1 MSKLRKKFITM
12 LAVLFCAL
20 LALST
25 AIFIPNKTA
34 KAARSSN
41 WEVIGTKEDEL
52 YLDTAHGGNSKK
64 QINGD
69 LLDAL
74 YKEIIGTKKTYS
86 ATYEGVAEYVSD
98 MGTSGV
104 TSADI
109 RGNHTDSHNVSIWF
123 GGIKWDV
130 VYLTTVRSDNTQNTD
145 ASIKNNIVLDLWMSS
160 DEIDSNLAAFASRKY
175 ATSTG
180 DVRYPDCMYGTSQIR
195 VETLNAGGQYSTG
208 PDEGNLSSII
218 DKKTDPTKNR
228 YARFTSVGAADS
240 LVKYIV
246 QPKDIAYQE
255 NLISSYSSSII
266 YQCPNDAYSTEMSN
280 WHPSTG
286 ATNKIGLIQTKDGYD
301 AWKYDYVWLPALGE
315 TGNADG
321 YGLWKSNADLRGTF
335 SMNAWLRSGGGS
347 DAKLV
352 NYLSST
358 GGFTTVAYTASDT
371 LQVRPAL
378 HLNLTKAEDSSV
390 RSIPVPEKVSREYT
404 SKEQKLDNITT
415 KPEWYD
421 STLYEDSSII
431 TVAYP
436 TDMTNATN
444 SAGNKVEVTIVS
456 NKYRWEDYSSTK
468 TSPAREFY
476 FEITKKKINVTLS
489 KEDNVPQAKLTQS
502 EICENDTLAD
512 IEDQLYFTY
521 KSKDGM
527 HDCDKD
533 YPTLSGDYIATVHIK
548 DCNYTIEEKT
558 IEFNVPKK
566 SGGFDPQ
573 TDIKWV
579 YSNSDINN
587 GNNVDITATP
597 FEIPYN
603 GYEFKVQ
610 LDETELAD
618 KGIKVEFYTD
628 NTGTLVGKHTAT
640 VTIGALNNEF
650 AEPSQKTF
658 TLVWEITKAKYD
670 LSNLRWDY
678 TDGSLVYNEK
688 TQTVKIDP
696 KSLPA
701 GLTIPETGGYSENSK
716 MNAGPYTASIIK
728 FESSNDNYT
737 LPLIG
742 NSDTYEGDGSN
753 LTLNWEI
760 KKKPLA
766 VEWLSPENKNQQ
778 DSNGEWFWLPV
789 ADGEGAGNFEIKYY
803 KQEDFDLL
811 GTRRPKDDAVA
822 VNVSDM
828 HVSHDNPETY
838 YAVAFLKASMTV
850 NHQLDLSKGYII
862 FTVGDNK
869 IVVKLELSKEFDFDN
884 LGHGTL
890 GEVEIDTASSVFNA
904 TYLAVKWYE
913 YSENAANHLGNQLL
927 EAPKNAGKYCAVF
940 SVVSEH
946 DATYV
951 IEGSGIY
958 EYEIKKLVLE
968 VPKYDGTLTY
978 DGTERDIAD
987 LAGLPEDWEN
997 YLEISIIRSGAGS
1010 VAGHSV
1016 KNAGIY
1022 TVTFTIKANIASG
1035 NVEWNS
1041 STKKTDPKAITLTV
1055 NKLVL
1060 HAKSWDVD
1068 GFYTVLEFDEENAE
1082 QFVTYTVRDKD
1093 GNLADAATFYGADG
1107 KGFTVEAAVGAE
1119 HGDSV
1124 SIEYSNGVTS
1134 KYEFPAEEE
1143 NNNGGNEGG
1152 DNSGE
1157 NNTDGAADLENKKNA
1172 AKDALDKAAKDKKDA
1187 IDNSDMTD
1195 EEKAEAKAKVEAEL
1209 AAGKEAIDKATD
1221 ENGIDSAEST
1231 AKTNIGNISTET
1243 VRKESSF
1250 PWWILAVIAGA
1261 LLLLILLIIIIVKR
1275 RNSSDDDDG
1284 YDDFYDEEYDY
1295 DEEEEIEDDGDEA
1308 FGY

>member
-1 MSKLRKKFITM
+1 MSKLRKKFITV

-160 DEIDSNLAAFASRKY
+160 DEIDSNLAPFASRKY

-266 YQCPNDAYSTEMSN
+266 YQCPNDAYSTDMSN

-321 YGLWKSNADLRGTF
+321 YGLWKSNTDLRGTF

-415 KPEWYD
+415 KPDWYD
-421 STLYEDSSII
+421 STLYEDEDEI
-431 TVAYP
+431 TVSYP

-456 NKYRWEDYSSTK
+456 NKYRWADYSSTK
-468 TSPAREFY
+468 TSSTREFY

-489 KEDNVPQAKLTQS
+489 KEDNVPKAKLTES
-502 EICENDTLAD
+502 EICENDTFAD
-512 IEDQLYFTY
+512 IEAKLYFTY
-521 KSKDGM
+521 KSKDGAR
-527 HDCDKD
+527 DYGRT
-533 YPTLSGDYIATVHIK
+533 YPTVSGDYIATVHIE

-558 IEFNVPKK
+558 VEINVPKK
-566 SGGFDPQ
+566 SGGFDPA
-573 TDIKWV
+573 TDINWV

-587 GNNVDITATP
+587 GNSVAITATP
-597 FEIPYN
+597 FEIAYN
-603 GYEFKVQ
+603 KYEFKVQ
-610 LDETELAD
+610 LDETDLAD
-618 KGIKVEFYTD
+618 KGIKVNSYTD
-628 NTGTLVGKHTAT
+628 NTGTTVGKHTAT
-640 VTIGALNNEF
+640 VTIGALNSEY
-650 AEPSQKTF
+650 AEPSQTTF
-658 TLVWEITKAKYD
+658 TLSWEITKAKYD

-701 GLTIPETGGYSENSK
+701 GLTIPETDGYSENSK

-728 FESSNDNYT
+728 FESSNENYT

-742 NSDTYEGDGSN
+742 NSDTYEGNGSN

-766 VEWLSPENKNQQ
+766 VEWLSRENKNQQ
-778 DSNGEWFWLPV
+778 DSNGEFFWLPV
-789 ADGEGAGNFEIKYY
+789 PDGDSAGNFEVKYY
-803 KQEDFDLL
+803 KQEDFDLTTL
-811 GTRRPKDDAVA
+811 RPKDGAVA
-822 VNVSDM
+822 VAVTDM

-838 YAVAFLKASMTV
+838 YAVAFLKASMTA
-850 NHQLDLSKGYII
+850 NHQIDLSKGYVI

-869 IVVKLELSKEFDFDN
+869 IVVKLELEKEFTFDN
-884 LGHGTL
+884 LGHGTAN
-890 GEVEIDTASSVFNA
+890 EVKIETASSVFNA
-904 TYLAVKWYE
+904 TYLAVKWYL
-913 YSENAANHLGNQLL
+913 YSESGANHLGNQIF

-946 DATYV
+946 ESTYV

-968 VPKYDGTLTY
+968 VPKYDGTLEY
-978 DGTERDIAD
+978 DGTERDVAE
-987 LAGLPEDWEN
+987 LVNLPEGWEN
-997 YLEISIIRSGAGS
+997 YLEISIILTGAGS
-1010 VAGHSV
+1010 VSGHSV
-1016 KNAGIY
+1016 KNAGAY
-1022 TVTFTIKANIASG
+1022 TVTFTIKSDIASG

-1041 STKKTDPKAITLTV
+1041 SSKKTDPKPVQLTI

-1068 GFYTVLEFDEENAE
+1068 GYYTALEFDEENAE
-1082 QFVTYTVRDKD
+1082 QFVTYTVKDKD
-1093 GNLADAATFYGADG
+1093 GNVADAAAFYGSDG
-1107 KGFTVEAAVGAE
+1107 KGFTVEVAIGAE
-1119 HGDSV
+1119 HGDNV
-1124 SIEYSNGVTS
+1124 SIEYSSGVTS
-1134 KYEFPAEEE
+1134 KYEFPADESNE
-1143 NNNGGNEGG
+1143 NGGGNDDEG
-1152 DNSGE
+1152 NSGE
-1157 NNTDGAADLENKKNA
+1157 NNNSDTNLENKKNA
-1172 AKDALDKAAKDKKDA
+1172 AKDALDKAAQAKKDA
-1187 IDNSDMTD
+1187 IDNDPDLTD
-1195 EEKAEAKAKVEAEL
+1195 EEKAAGKAKVDEEL
-1209 AAGKEAIDKATD
+1209 AAGKDAIDRAND
-1221 ENGIDSAEST
+1221 ESGIDSAEST
-1231 AKTNIGNISTET
+1231 AKTNIGNIKIEHIA
-1243 VRKESSF
+1243 KESSF
-1250 PWWILAVIAGA
+1250 PWWILAVVAGA
-1261 LLLLILLIIIIVKR
+1261 LILLAVIIIVVVKR
-1275 RNSSDDDDG
+1275 RNSDDEDG
-1284 YDDFYDEEYDY
+1284 YDDFYGDDYDY
-1295 DEEEEIEDDGDEA
+1295 DEEEEIDDGDEA
-1308 FGY
+1308 YDF